1 MRVLIVEDDPLLGAG
16 LLAGLRQAGFAAE
29 WVQDGQPAL
38 DVLHAERFG
47 AVVLDLGLP
56 RLSGLDLLR
65 QLRREGN
72 MIPVLVLTAR
82 DAHQD
87 VIGGLDSGAD
97 DYLVKPCDLGVLA
110 ARLRALVRRAAG
122 VGSSLLEQGS
132 LKLDQAARTVE
143 FEGRPVDLSPREFA
157 LLEQLLLNAGRALT
171 RARLEEALY
180 PWGAEVESNALDVH
194 IHHLRRKLA
203 ADLIRTVRGV
213 GYLIAK

>member
-65 QLRREGN
+65 QLRRERN

-87 VIGGLDSGAD
+87 VISGLDSGAD

-171 RARLEEALY
+171 RARLEETLY